1 MRSPEADCDR
11 EDPMNLHPT
20 LVTSMLTI
28 EFNGSEEQVDE
39 STTVLDLLEKAGVE
53 PKFCA
58 VEINLEILPRHNY
71 STRRVQ
77 EGDRIEVVTLVG
89 GG

>member
-1 MRSPEADCDR
+1 
-11 EDPMNLHPT
+11 MNLHPT

-71 STRRVQ
+71 ATRRVQ